1 MEEQRPK
8 KRSRVKKGLAA
19 TATIT
24 VAAGLA
30 AAALLYLR
38 KRGIHP
44 ADEARKFKG
53 RAKSAADILK
63 GESKAAY
70 QEMRATIVAELAES
84 NEPITKPLVFRT
96 IKEVLGALKKH
107 GELTSK
113 QLNLLGEE
121 LKTDWK
127 SLLISAKRRKD

>member
-1 MEEQRPK
+1 M
-8 KRSRVKKGLAA
+8 
-19 TATIT
+19 T

-30 AAALLYLR
+30 AAALMYLR
-38 KRGIHP
+38 KRGIRP

-53 RAKSAADILK
+53 RAKTAADILK

-70 QEMRATIVAELAES
+70 QEVRATIVAELAES
-84 NEPITKPLVFRT
+84 DEPITKPLVFRT
-96 IKEVLGALKKH
+96 IKEVLAALKKH
-107 GELTSK
+107 KELTGK

-127 SLLISAKRRKD
+127 SLLTSAKRRQE